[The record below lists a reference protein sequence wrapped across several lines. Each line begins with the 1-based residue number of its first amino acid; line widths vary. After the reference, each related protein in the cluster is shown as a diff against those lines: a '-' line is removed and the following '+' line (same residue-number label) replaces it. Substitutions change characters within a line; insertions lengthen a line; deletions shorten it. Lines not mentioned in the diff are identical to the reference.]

1 MQHSNLIFT
10 LLKKN
15 TQKNKKKNLD
25 KKLFMV
31 WLRNFEDELDIRYH
45 YGIII

>member
-31 WLRNFEDELDIRYH
+31 WLRNFEDELDIR
-45 YGIII
+45 